1 MRFRPGT
8 LVLSALSR
16 LLADRRGVAAVE
28 FAFIVPVLL
37 CMYLITMEA
46 SQAIEVNKK
55 VSRIGS
61 SVADL
66 ITQQGEITPQ
76 EVVAIMKIGT
86 SIIQPYNRSQPE
98 IEVTAIQLGTEA
110 TPIARVAWSVK
121 LNSSGGATAVAAKG
135 TILTDPQLTKI
146 SAAGAFYIKVSSN
159 LDYEPVIT
167 WSPEAKSVGLLSSFS
182 GIHMGETYYLR
193 PRIKNTVDCAAC
205 P

>member
-146 SAAGAFYIKVSSN
+146 RAAGAF
-159 LDYEPVIT
+159 
-167 WSPEAKSVGLLSSFS
+167 
-182 GIHMGETYYLR
+182 
-193 PRIKNTVDCAAC
+193 
-205 P
+205 